1 MTPKLANLA
10 RNKGQ
15 ALKDFNGT
23 KQLRPGMEKNGIES

>member
-10 RNKGQ
+10 LNKGQ

-23 KQLRPGMEKNGIES
+23 KQLRLGLKKMELES